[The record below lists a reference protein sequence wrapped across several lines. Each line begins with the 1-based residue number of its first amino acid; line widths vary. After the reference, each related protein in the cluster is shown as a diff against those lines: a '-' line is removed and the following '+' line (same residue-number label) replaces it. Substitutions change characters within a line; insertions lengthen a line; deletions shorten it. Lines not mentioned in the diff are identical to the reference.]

1 MDLIEQLVANAKASK
16 QRIVLPEGTE
26 ERTLKAANQILTD
39 GVADLILLGNPDE
52 IHECAKEW
60 GLGNIERATIIDPLN
75 HPKKEEY
82 AQLLCELR
90 KKKGMTIEEARR
102 LVEDPLYL
110 GCLIIKAGDADGQL
124 AGARNSTGNVLRPA
138 LQIIKTAP
146 GITCVSGAMLLLT
159 HAPECGENGIIVM
172 GDVAVTPVPTADQ
185 LAQIAVCTARTA
197 KAVAEQERAELAHGQ
212 GPHFFRIAERNRLF
226 GQILH
231 KPVIDGIPPFIV
243 DILEI
248 LHAPAVAAL
257 KPNDGKPGFGA
268 FGKGDAPGE
277 AHAHSNHIHL
287 FQFFGHVILLDYS
300 MLDRDT
306 GGTFSNVSLV
316 MRYV

>member
-1 MDLIEQLVANAKASK
+1 MAPRLLRRRFELGQNGRFHQRRHGIRLGTLSAEIPRLSGNAESHLESRIIRLHLVVGEGVILQDILLAQLVFA
-16 QRIVLPEGTE
+16 IP
-26 ERTLKAANQILTD
+26 
-39 GVADLILLGNPDE
+39 LIRHGLYLEVIGRETE
-52 IHECAKEW
+52 IH
-60 GLGNIERATIIDPLN
+60 
-75 HPKKEEY
+75 
-82 AQLLCELR
+82 
-90 KKKGMTIEEARR
+90 
-102 LVEDPLYL
+102 
-110 GCLIIKAGDADGQL
+110 
-124 AGARNSTGNVLRPA
+124 
-138 LQIIKTAP
+138 
-146 GITCVSGAMLLLT
+146 
-159 HAPECGENGIIVM
+159 
-172 GDVAVTPVPTADQ
+172 AVPVH
-185 LAQIAVCTARTA
+185 ARTA

-287 FQFFGHVILLDYS
+287 FQFFGHVVLLDYS

>member
-1 MDLIEQLVANAKASK
+1 MIESIRKRSGDIVPFDPEKITWAIFKAAAAVGGDDWQRAEELSRQVVEMATSRTGVLDVEEVQDMVEKVLIEN
-16 QRIVLPEGTE
+16 R
-26 ERTLKAANQILTD
+26 
-39 GVADLILLGNPDE
+39 
-52 IHECAKEW
+52 H
-60 GLGNIERATIIDPLN
+60 
-75 HPKKEEY
+75 
-82 AQLLCELR
+82 
-90 KKKGMTIEEARR
+90 
-102 LVEDPLYL
+102 
-110 GCLIIKAGDADGQL
+110 
-124 AGARNSTGNVLRPA
+124 
-138 LQIIKTAP
+138 
-146 GITCVSGAMLLLT
+146 
-159 HAPECGENGIIVM
+159 
-172 GDVAVTPVPTADQ
+172 
-185 LAQIAVCTARTA
+185 ARTA

-287 FQFFGHVILLDYS
+287 FQFFGHVVLLDYS